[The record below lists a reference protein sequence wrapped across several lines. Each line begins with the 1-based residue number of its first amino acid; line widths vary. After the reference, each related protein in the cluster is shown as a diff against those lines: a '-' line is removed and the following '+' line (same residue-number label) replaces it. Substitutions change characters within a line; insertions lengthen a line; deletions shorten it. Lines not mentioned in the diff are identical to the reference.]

1 LIHHSGQKKREGKTD
16 QMPHDCDWVSL
27 EIQVGERV
35 NDTGGWYGVLAGD
48 TFPGSNE
55 KGEMLA

>member
-1 LIHHSGQKKREGKTD
+1 
-16 QMPHDCDWVSL
+16 MPHDCDWVSL